1 MRVVLNFSS
10 YAQAIKRAI
19 PKSTNKDI
27 TNLLVGFIIEHENV
41 LNKNGEPYNLNGN
54 TIYQWWHQNEDI
66 PNGIKTAAA
75 SPAISSGAIDYF
87 ESDIIPKISP
97 QKELDLYHELRSII
111 ELDTEISDDT
121 RNDFLQLHEN
131 NYLTEF
137 LVEIFLYAIQKD
149 NKKTSNDKQKPKVKE
164 AFNIEENL
172 ANLQELIQ
180 KFKKPTVQA
189 PPKNLNKNEMT
200 YVSELLAAYADDNGK
215 KTIKKEDIADHPKYG
230 ENFQRH
236 RKDYYAAET
245 IRQSARDILL
255 DNEKDE
261 FSILTE
267 ETYDGIID
275 VHEDDYINGYKRL
288 KSVMKH
294 VTSIQLNKSILNSLP
309 GWIST
314 SEKKGVCH
322 ILVNDGKIKWV
333 NHDE

>member
-1 MRVVLNFSS
+1 MILNFSS

-19 PKSTNKDI
+19 PKSTNKEV
-27 TNLLVGFIIEHENV
+27 TNLLIGFIIKDENV
-41 LNKNGEPYNLNGN
+41 LNKNGEPYSLNSN
-54 TIYQWWHQNEDI
+54 TIFQWWHQNEDI
-66 PNGIKTAAA
+66 PSGIKTAAA
-75 SPAISSGAIDYF
+75 SPAISSEAIDYF
-87 ESDIIPKISP
+87 ESNIIPKISP
-97 QKELDLYHELRSII
+97 QKELDLYHEMRSII
-111 ELDTEISDDT
+111 EADTEISGDT
-121 RNDFLQLHEN
+121 RNDFLTLHEN
-131 NYLTEF
+131 NNLTEF
-137 LVEIFLYAIQKD
+137 LVEVFLYAIQKD
-149 NKKTSNDKQKPKVKE
+149 NKKTGQVKQNPKANE
-164 AFNIEENL
+164 AVNIEENL
-172 ANLQELIQ
+172 ANLQKLIQ
-180 KFKKPTVQA
+180 KFKKPDAQT
-189 PPKNLNKNEMT
+189 PPKNFDKKEMT

-215 KTIKKEDIADHPKYG
+215 KVIRKEDIVEHPKYG

-255 DNEKDE
+255 DTEKDE

-275 VHEDDYINGYKRL
+275 VHEDDYNNGYKRL

-294 VTSIQLNKSILNSLP
+294 VTTIQLNKSILNSFP

-333 NHDE
+333 NQDE

>member
-1 MRVVLNFSS
+1 MFLNFSS

-19 PKSTNKDI
+19 PNSTNKDV
-27 TNLLVGFIIEHENV
+27 TNLLIGFIIEQENV
-41 LNKNGEPYNLNGN
+41 LNKNGDPYNLNGN

-66 PNGIKTAAA
+66 PNGIKKAAA

-87 ESDIIPKISP
+87 ESDVVPKVSP
-97 QKELDLYHELRSII
+97 QKELDLYHDLRNTI
-111 ELDTEISDDT
+111 ESDTEISDYT
-121 RNDFLQLHEN
+121 RNDFLTLYEN
-131 NYLTEF
+131 NDLTEF
-137 LVEIFLYAIQKD
+137 LVEVFLYAIQKD
-149 NKKTSNDKQKPKVKE
+149 NKKTSHLRKKPKANDGINLEEDLVK
-164 AFNIEENL
+164 
-172 ANLQELIQ
+172 LQELIQ

-189 PPKNLNKNEMT
+189 PPEYLDKNEMT
-200 YVSELLAAYADDNGK
+200 YVSELLAAYIDDNGK
-215 KTIKKEDIADHPKYG
+215 KTIKKEDIASHPKYG

-261 FSILTE
+261 FSILKE

-333 NHDE
+333 NLDE